1 MAQKRKTPII
11 KTGSIS
17 YGRNVVRNIISL
29 AAKEIAGV
37 SGLHGKGIRIEV
49 FGLNIN
55 AEVYIVME
63 YGYSV
68 PDVAYR
74 VQENIKRGVET
85 MTEYKIDT
93 VNVNVLGVRFPNEEI
108 VNAPM

>member
-1 MAQKRKTPII
+1 MKKTPII

-29 AAKEIAGV
+29 AAKEISGV
-37 SGLHGKGIRIEV
+37 SALHGKGIHTEV
-49 FGLNIN
+49 YGENIN
-55 AEVYIVME
+55 VDVYIVME

-85 MTEYKIDT
+85 MTEYRIET
-93 VNVNVLGVRFPNEEI
+93 VNVNVLGVRFPKDEVINTS
-108 VNAPM
+108 V